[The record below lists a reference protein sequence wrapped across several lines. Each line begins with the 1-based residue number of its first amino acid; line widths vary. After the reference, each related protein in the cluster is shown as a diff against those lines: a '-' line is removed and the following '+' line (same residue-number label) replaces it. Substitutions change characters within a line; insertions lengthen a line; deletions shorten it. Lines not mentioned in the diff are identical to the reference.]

1 MNLNLGGGCGGV
13 GGGYLAGTL
22 SENGGR
28 PTVPRYNAKE
38 LAEMRLSS
46 QARADLGNCKIN

>member
-22 SENGGR
+22 SDNGGR